1 MEISQTMRIEASSDA
16 ATRITIARDW
26 IQAYP
31 ADTEILVIAH
41 SVEAAADLHLSVVSS
56 TGSWFGIKRFTLN
69 VLASR
74 LAQHALA
81 ASATAPASNLSFT
94 AVVARAIHS
103 LQSKGKLNYFEP
115 VATRPGFPIAVAKTL
130 EELRMNEV
138 DPPSLARLTRG
149 GKDLAAIANVVEQEL
164 KESRL

>member
-1 MEISQTMRIEASSDA
+1 MEISQTMRIEASSYA
-16 ATRITIARDW
+16 TTRITIAREC
-26 IQAYP
+26 IEKYE

-41 SVEAAADLHLSVVSS
+41 SAEAAADLHLSVVSS

-81 ASATAPASNLSFT
+81 ASGTAPASNLSFT
-94 AVVARAIHS
+94 AVVARAVHF
-103 LQSKGKLNYFEP
+103 LQSQHKLSYFAP
-115 VATRPGFPIAVAKTL
+115 VATKPGFPTAVAKTL

-138 DPPSLARLTRG
+138 DPESLARLERG
-149 GKDLAAIANVVEQEL
+149 GRDLSAIASLVEHEL
-164 KESRL
+164 